1 MKIFLVSSN
10 KNKALEIAK
19 IISNRNDDL
28 TIAPSFTTNEND
40 IHEYMQ
46 LFDQETI
53 STSFRNNALLYVITH
68 ENISEGMTYDDFIN
82 NDFICCTIK
91 EFNMISNKILNE
103 FDINV
108 IWIDSKTYG
117 NLYRNDIYE
126 VDYFEER
133 IERLDSEYFLDP
145 DNEEVIDYIMEIL

>member
-10 KNKALEIAK
+10 KDKALEIAK

-68 ENISEGMTYDDFIN
+68 ENISEGMTYDDFVN